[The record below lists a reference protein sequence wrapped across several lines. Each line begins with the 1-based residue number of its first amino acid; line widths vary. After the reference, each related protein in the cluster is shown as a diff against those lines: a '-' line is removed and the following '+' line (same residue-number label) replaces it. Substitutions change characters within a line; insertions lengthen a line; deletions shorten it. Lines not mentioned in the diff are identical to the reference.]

1 MQASKAALLVLHWAR
16 HVRICEKA
24 FQQSNIKI
32 CQFFKKVFVVDEVAK
47 YKNVLSIQEYTHW
60 KYVEGRLFVYEGD
73 INLANAAFS
82 KAIQLCEVYPQKDL
96 LLIQRAALHR
106 NNGFIFCN
114 AQQIFLICWV
124 YILVTPS
131 CQQLIF
137 CKKVWRNFYR
147 SCKKV

>member
-1 MQASKAALLVLHWAR
+1 M
-16 HVRICEKA
+16 
-24 FQQSNIKI
+24 
-32 CQFFKKVFVVDEVAK
+32 DEVAK

-137 CKKVWRNFYR
+137 CKKVCMKIDKSTATCKINFNLLHIFKIEIPFIIIMFNTTFEGNFRIYF
-147 SCKKV
+147 S